1 MNLDIARLVR
11 YFSHNLANRI
21 GTVVSEESP
30 QRDIHGRYIY
40 SALVVS
46 GSKEIR
52 VVAYTRT
59 KEFHNIETDDPTITQ
74 NKGRGYIILG
84 VDSLEIKPL
93 TFETFMSSVDLLVVY
108 LTPSMGLWDIPDY
121 TIGEAIARSVYDCFD
136 PPVYFA
142 SISEEPLQEQSS
154 DWNYQVYRV
163 SLDFGVENVYPSK
176 GRIYP

>member
-1 MNLDIARLVR
+1 MNLDIAKLVR
-11 YFSHNLANRI
+11 RFSRKLAFRL
-21 GTVVSEESP
+21 GRAVSEESP

-46 GSKEIR
+46 GSREIR
-52 VVAYTRT
+52 VIAYTRT
-59 KEFHNIETDDPTITQ
+59 KEFHNIETDDPTINQ
-74 NKGRGYIILG
+74 QKGRGYVILG

-93 TFETFMSSVDLLVVY
+93 TFETFMSSVDLLVVF
-108 LTPSMGLWDIPDY
+108 LTPSMGLWDVPDY

-142 SISEEPLQEQSS
+142 SITEEPIQEQSS

-176 GRIYP
+176 GRVYP

>member
-1 MNLDIARLVR
+1 MNLDIAKLVR
-11 YFSHNLANRI
+11 YFSRNLANRL

-30 QRDIHGRYIY
+30 QRDIYGRYIY
-40 SALVVS
+40 SALVTS

-59 KEFHNIETDDPTITQ
+59 KEFHNIETDDPTINQ
-74 NKGRGYIILG
+74 KPGKGYIILG
-84 VDSLEIKPL
+84 AEKMEIRPL
-93 TFETFMSSVDLLVVY
+93 TFETFMSSVDLLVVF
-108 LTPSMGLWDIPDY
+108 LTPSMGLWDVPNY

-142 SISEEPLQEQSS
+142 SITEEPIQEQSS
-154 DWNYQVYRV
+154 DWNCQVWRV

-176 GRIYP
+176 GRTYP